1 MIFIGKKIQ
10 MIKLKQE
17 AGFLMENSAQFH
29 GIDEEA
35 KQIEVVFD
43 DEKTAWYGYSEL
55 EELEHSYA
63 ITIHKSQRKRI

>member
-1 MIFIGKKIQ
+1 
-10 MIKLKQE
+10 
-17 AGFLMENSAQFH
+17 MENLEKFH

-43 DEKTAWYGYSEL
+43 DEKTAWYGFSEL

-63 ITIHKSQRKRI
+63 ITIHKSQRK

>member
-1 MIFIGKKIQ
+1 MES
-10 MIKLKQE
+10 LE
-17 AGFLMENSAQFH
+17 LFL

-35 KQIEVVFD
+35 KQIEVIFD
-43 DEKTAWYGYSEL
+43 DEKTAWYGFSEL